1 MARSLL
7 VVDDDHLLVEVLVT
21 LFDEEGYRVRYA
33 FDGLAALQ
41 AVAHDLPD
49 LVLTDVMMREV
60 DGLSLLR
67 RLRRLGYLMPVVL
80 MSAVYSVVIEPGVP
94 FVRKPFDL
102 DTLLAV
108 ITHAFDGAGS

>member
-1 MARSLL
+1 LERSIL
-7 VVDDDHLLVEVLVT
+7 VVDDDRTIVALLVEL
-21 LFDEEGYRVRYA
+21 LDEEGYRVRYA
-33 FDGLAALQ
+33 FDGRAALQ
-41 AVAHDLPD
+41 GVAHDLPD
-49 LVLTDVMMREV
+49 LVLTDVMMPDV

-80 MSAVYSVVIEPGVP
+80 MSAVSQTIDEPGVP

-108 ITHAFDGAGS
+108 ITDAFDGAGS